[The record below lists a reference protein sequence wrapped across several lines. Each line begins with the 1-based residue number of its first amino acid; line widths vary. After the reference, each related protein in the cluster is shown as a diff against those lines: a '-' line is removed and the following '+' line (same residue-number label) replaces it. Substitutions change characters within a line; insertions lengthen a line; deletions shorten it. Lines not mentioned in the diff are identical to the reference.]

1 MPNLKQAPAL
11 NFNGEKNQTNSNN
24 HYHIPQGLADIVFK
38 ELGNAS
44 AQLRVMLVLI
54 GTKPGFNISEQWILD
69 RTGLQHA
76 SYLNARRALEQRGW
90 LSLSAGKAI
99 IVNFDTIYRGNMV
112 LPQNKNE
119 EDRGNMVLPLESN
132 MVLPQRGNMVL
143 PIINKET
150 DNNTNKEDVSPVVE
164 EESPEIK
171 PEGKVSRAQIEAMGC
186 KYTTISQNI
195 IKINDTGKVFEL
207 VS

>member
-1 MPNLKQAPAL
+1 
-11 NFNGEKNQTNSNN
+11 
-24 HYHIPQGLADIVFK
+24 
-38 ELGNAS
+38 
-44 AQLRVMLVLI
+44 
-54 GTKPGFNISEQWILD
+54 
-69 RTGLQHA
+69 
-76 SYLNARRALEQRGW
+76 
-90 LSLSAGKAI
+90 
-99 IVNFDTIYRGNMV
+99 MV